1 MARKN
6 ARGKGVTMTL
16 KEFQNQVLSLGIF
29 SIENT
34 AFQQYNDNTFEA
46 RLFNGTAGVIFEN
59 GKYQVLINGS
69 NVHDPKL
76 MHKDI
81 RRALI
86 LAERRAHCFQIVNW
100 RQVDTYD
107 ENTFNY
113 SV

>member
-1 MARKN
+1 
-6 ARGKGVTMTL
+6 MTL
-16 KEFQNQVLSLGIF
+16 QEFQNQVLSLGIF
-29 SIENT
+29 NDKNT
-34 AFQQYNDNTFEA
+34 TFHQHDNTFEA
-46 RLFNGTAGVIFEN
+46 RLFNGTAGVIWEN

-81 RRALI
+81 RKALV
-86 LAERRAHCFQIVNW
+86 LAERRANCFQMMEW
-100 RQVDTYD
+100 QQVDTYD

>member
-1 MARKN
+1 
-6 ARGKGVTMTL
+6 MTL
-16 KEFQNQVLSLGIF
+16 QEFQNKVLSLSIF
-29 SIENT
+29 NDENT
-34 AFQQYNDNTFEA
+34 TFHQHDNHAFEA
-46 RLFNGTAGVIFEN
+46 RLFNGTAGVIWEN

-69 NVHDPKL
+69 NVHNPKL

-81 RRALI
+81 KKAWILAKRRAN
-86 LAERRAHCFQIVNW
+86 CFQMMEW

>member
-1 MARKN
+1 
-6 ARGKGVTMTL
+6 MTL
-16 KEFQNQVLSLGIF
+16 QEFQNKVLSLGIF
-29 SIENT
+29 NAENT
-34 AFQQYNDNTFEA
+34 TFQQYDNTFEA
-46 RLFNGTAGVIFEN
+46 RLYNGTAGVIFEN

-69 NVHDPKL
+69 NVHNPKL

-81 RRALI
+81 RKALI
-86 LAERRAHCFQIVNW
+86 LAERRANCFQMMEW

>member
-1 MARKN
+1 
-6 ARGKGVTMTL
+6 MTL

-29 SIENT
+29 NDENT
-34 AFQQYNDNTFEA
+34 TFHQHDNHTFEA
-46 RLFNGTAGVIFEN
+46 RLFNGTAGVIWEN

-69 NVHDPKL
+69 NVHDLKL

-81 RRALI
+81 KKALT
-86 LAERRAHCFQIVNW
+86 LAERRANCFQIVNW

-107 ENTFNY
+107 ESRFNY

>member
-1 MARKN
+1 M
-6 ARGKGVTMTL
+6 ARGKGIMTL
-16 KEFQNQVLSLGIF
+16 QEFQNQVLSLGIF
-29 SIENT
+29 NDKNT
-34 AFQQYNDNTFEA
+34 TFHQHDNHAFEA
-46 RLFNGTAGVIFEN
+46 RLFNGTAGVIWEN

-69 NVHDPKL
+69 NVHDLKL

-81 RRALI
+81 RKALV
-86 LAERRAHCFQIVNW
+86 LAERRANCFQMIGW

>member
-1 MARKN
+1 
-6 ARGKGVTMTL
+6 MTL
-16 KEFQNQVLSLGIF
+16 QEFQNQVLSLSIF
-29 SIENT
+29 NDENT
-34 AFQQYNDNTFEA
+34 TFHQHDNHTFEA

-69 NVHDPKL
+69 NVHNPKL

-81 RRALI
+81 RKALV
-86 LAERRAHCFQIVNW
+86 LAERRANCFQMIEW

-107 ENTFNY
+107 ESRFNY

>member
-1 MARKN
+1 
-6 ARGKGVTMTL
+6 MTL
-16 KEFQNQVLSLGIF
+16 QEFQNQVLSLGIF
-29 SIENT
+29 NDENT
-34 AFQQYNDNTFEA
+34 TFHQHDNHAFEA

-69 NVHDPKL
+69 NVHDLKL

-81 RRALI
+81 RKALV
-86 LAERRAHCFQIVNW
+86 LAERRANCFQMMEW